1 MRHAFLSL
9 LLVTPALAGTPQIAA
24 CVDTPASIPDDA
36 ASSVEIT
43 LDLGPANA
51 LVVQAV
57 QLDLSIEHPW
67 VGDLHAALAAPDGT
81 VVTIIDRPGLSNPP
95 GFDFPGPHGCG
106 GDNINAIFTDAA
118 TTDAQSTCS
127 LTALP
132 VLSGP
137 LRPAQALAAFDGV
150 PASGVWTLT
159 ITDLGSTD
167 AGTFLAA
174 CMRIDTRAACAADL
188 AAPYGVLNFFDVAA
202 FMTAF
207 NASEPVADFA
217 DPKGVWNFFDVAAFL
232 LEFNKRC
239 F

>member
-9 LLVTPALAGTPQIAA
+9 LLAAPALAGTPQIAA
-24 CVDTPASIPDDA
+24 CVDTPAPIPDDA

-174 CMRIDTRAACAADL
+174 CMRIDTRPACPADLNTDGILNFFDLAAYLALFSAGDPAADL
-188 AAPYGVLNFFDVAA
+188 AAPFGVLNFFDLGEYLAH
-202 FMTAF
+202 F
-207 NASEPVADFA
+207 NAGCP
-217 DPKGVWNFFDVAAFL
+217 
-232 LEFNKRC
+232 
-239 F
+239 